1 LPHTHFDLIAHLYDR
16 IFRFHGP
23 EQLLKLLQPQSS
35 DRILDLGGGTGRV
48 SATFGSNHMIVVC
61 DSSWGMLKEAQQ
73 KGLAACCGVAER
85 LPFANNSF
93 ERILV
98 IDAFHHFSHQE
109 TAASE
114 ALRVLSPAGRLVI
127 EEPDIRCPWVK
138 FIALAERLLL
148 MRSRFLSLGT
158 LTQLLET
165 AGAQALASQENNCTV
180 WLVATVG
187 ER

>member
-98 IDAFHHFSHQE
+98 IDAFHHFS
-109 TAASE
+109 
-114 ALRVLSPAGRLVI
+114 
-127 EEPDIRCPWVK
+127 PWVK